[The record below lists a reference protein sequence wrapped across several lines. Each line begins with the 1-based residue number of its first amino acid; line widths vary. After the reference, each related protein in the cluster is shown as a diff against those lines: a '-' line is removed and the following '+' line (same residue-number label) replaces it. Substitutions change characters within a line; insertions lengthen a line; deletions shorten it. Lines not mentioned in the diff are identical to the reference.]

1 MKSLPSVWPSVN
13 MVFAYCCF
21 LPRETLDKVYLYRV
35 CSRFCSPQTFQ
46 HSEKS
51 ASPVENYYLDIYINT
66 KHTILHVPSSQ

>member
-35 CSRFCSPQTFQ
+35 FEILF
-46 HSEKS
+46 S
-51 ASPVENYYLDIYINT
+51 ANLSTLGKERVSGRKLLFGYLY
-66 KHTILHVPSSQ
+66 